1 MCQCANANRPAG
13 NGQAVQGFL
22 FPVSAG
28 GSALHMYCKR
38 EKREKREK
46 EREKREKEREKER
59 KREKEELYDIP
70 TITNDQNM
78 LLNS

>member
-1 MCQCANANRPAG
+1 MPRTANRHSP
-13 NGQAVQGFL
+13 
-22 FPVSAG
+22 G
-28 GSALHMYCKR
+28 GLYICTVRGK
-38 EKREKREK
+38 KGKKGKK